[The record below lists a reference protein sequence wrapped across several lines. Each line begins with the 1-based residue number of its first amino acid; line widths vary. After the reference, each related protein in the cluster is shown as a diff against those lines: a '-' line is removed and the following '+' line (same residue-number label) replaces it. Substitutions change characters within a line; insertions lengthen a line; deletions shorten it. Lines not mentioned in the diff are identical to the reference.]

1 MYVRNRLT
9 TQVLKEPAGHR
20 SSDNRRRGNNEPPE
34 REKSQEHLQ
43 SIGKEGRLT
52 AGK

>member
-1 MYVRNRLT
+1 MLVRNRLT

-20 SSDNRRRGNNEPPE
+20 STDNRRRGNNEPPE
-34 REKSQEHLQ
+34 REKSQEYLQ
-43 SIGKEGRLT
+43 SIEKEWRLA